1 MHSVWQNP
9 RSYLQPHG
17 VYFQRKQSFDT
28 MKAKKQPKQHFTSFF
43 PAALTALMF
52 FGLSPGLKGQDANTN
67 SPPKEAAP
75 NSQQGTAAAT
85 NKPQVGAT
93 NSASADATAKQA
105 KTAPKQ
111 LTGAE
116 LYSMHCARCH
126 PERYPNE
133 RTSAQWKTIGMH
145 MRVRANLPAE
155 HFRKLLKYL
164 QDNSGY

>member
-1 MHSVWQNP
+1 MHGPVKRMQTFESMKIIIKQAK
-9 RSYLQPHG
+9 
-17 VYFQRKQSFDT
+17 QRL
-28 MKAKKQPKQHFTSFF
+28 TSFF
-43 PAALTALMF
+43 QAALTALIL
-52 FGLSPGLKGQDANTN
+52 FGLCLVLKGQDAKTN
-67 SPPKEAAP
+67 SPAKDSTRSAEQATGGAG
-75 NSQQGTAAAT
+75 NKQQVAST
-85 NKPQVGAT
+85 NI
-93 NSASADATAKQA
+93 ASANTAVKQP
-105 KTAPKQ
+105 KLAPKQ

-155 HFRKLLKYL
+155 QYRKLLKYL

>member
-1 MHSVWQNP
+1 M
-9 RSYLQPHG
+9 L
-17 VYFQRKQSFDT
+17 
-28 MKAKKQPKQHFTSFF
+28 
-43 PAALTALMF
+43 
-52 FGLSPGLKGQDANTN
+52 FGLSTDLKGQETKTNAPPKDAAPGSDQAAANKQQAGSTN
-67 SPPKEAAP
+67 SP
-75 NSQQGTAAAT
+75 
-85 NKPQVGAT
+85 V
-93 NSASADATAKQA
+93 ASAKNTKPTA
-105 KTAPKQ
+105 KQ

-155 HFRKLLKYL
+155 HYRKLLKYL

>member
-1 MHSVWQNP
+1 MKTK
-9 RSYLQPHG
+9 
-17 VYFQRKQSFDT
+17 KQS
-28 MKAKKQPKQHFTSFF
+28 KQRHTSLFS
-43 PAALTALMF
+43 AGLTALML
-52 FGLSPGLKGQDANTN
+52 FGLSPALKGQDAKTN
-67 SPPKEAAP
+67 SPAKDSVRSAEQA
-75 NSQQGTAAAT
+75 TAAAA
-85 NKPQVGAT
+85 NKKQIGST
-93 NSASADATAKQA
+93 NSASADAAVKPAKPA
-105 KTAPKQ
+105 AKQ

-145 MRVRANLPAE
+145 MRVRANLPAD

>member
-1 MHSVWQNP
+1 MKTKKEPKRRLRN
-9 RSYLQPHG
+9 
-17 VYFQRKQSFDT
+17 YFR
-28 MKAKKQPKQHFTSFF
+28 AG
-43 PAALTALMF
+43 LTALIL
-52 FGLSPGLKGQDANTN
+52 FGLCVVLKGQDAKTN
-67 SPPKEAAP
+67 SPPKGAAP
-75 NSQQGTAAAT
+75 NPQQGTTAGT
-85 NKPQVGAT
+85 SKPQAGST
-93 NSASADATAKQA
+93 NSAGVEAAAK
-105 KTAPKQ
+105 KTKPAPKQ

-155 HFRKLLKYL
+155 HYRKLLKYL

>member
-1 MHSVWQNP
+1 MNP
-9 RSYLQPHG
+9 RSENNDHLE
-17 VYFQRKQSFDT
+17 T
-28 MKAKKQPKQHFTSFF
+28 MKSKKQPIQRFTSYFC
-43 PAALTALMF
+43 AGLTALVL
-52 FGLSPGLKGQDANTN
+52 FGLCPALKGQDTKTN

-85 NKPQVGAT
+85 NRPQVGAT
-93 NSASADATAKQA
+93 NSASADAAVKQA
-105 KTAPKQ
+105 KPAAKQ

-155 HFRKLLKYL
+155 HYRKLLKYL

>member
-1 MHSVWQNP
+1 MKTTK
-9 RSYLQPHG
+9 
-17 VYFQRKQSFDT
+17 QRNQRLIR
-28 MKAKKQPKQHFTSFF
+28 FF
-43 PAALTALMF
+43 SA
-52 FGLSPGLKGQDANTN
+52 GLSAIVLLGLSAALKGQDTKTN
-67 SPPKEAAP
+67 APPKEAAP
-75 NSQQGTAAAT
+75 NSQQGTPAGG
-85 NKPQVGAT
+85 NKPQAGTT
-93 NSASADATAKQA
+93 NRASADTVKPAKS
-105 KTAPKQ
+105 APKQ

>member
-1 MHSVWQNP
+1 
-9 RSYLQPHG
+9 
-17 VYFQRKQSFDT
+17 
-28 MKAKKQPKQHFTSFF
+28 MKTTKQPKQRLIRFF
-43 PAALTALMF
+43 SAGLTTLSL
-52 FGLSPGLKGQDANTN
+52 FGLSSALRGQDASTN
-67 SPPKEAAP
+67 SPPRNSAP
-75 NSQQGTAAAT
+75 SAEQPTAAAG
-85 NKPQVGAT
+85 NKPQGGST
-93 NSASADATAKQA
+93 NKVSASSAVEHAKPA
-105 KTAPKQ
+105 AKQ